1 MMNKKLFQYFAIFL
15 IFSFTVGKT
24 LFLNQ
29 QVQVKYLII
38 LFTII
43 SVLLTLLFSQLIL
56 IFLIKLFEL
65 NKNVSL
71 QTYKNWLYSYL
82 FINLVFAFFI
92 KNTIIILINPV
103 LIVFL
108 VALYSYLKELVTKE
122 KFIVWAII
130 YFVVM
135 SGGNFITLVLN
146 K

>member
-43 SVLLTLLFSQLIL
+43 YVLLTLLFSQLIL